1 MITDELKNIVDQLN
15 KQGKMFFLEGATEEQ
30 ITDFENKN
38 EVELPKKYKEWL
50 LFSDGGEC
58 FLPAGIQLYGVA
70 HKPLIDVNDND
81 RPNENYIVIGT
92 LSFGDNSPVSTTT
105 EIDSVPDTS
114 IIPPENDSGKDERKS
129 PEQHDVRKYYQT
141 RNGKL
146 VHVRGHVSPKDKEEE
161 DE

>member
-1 MITDELKNIVDQLN
+1 MITDELKSIVEQLN

-30 ITDFENKN
+30 ITDFEKKN

-92 LSFGDNSPVSTTT
+92 LSFGDPILC
-105 EIDSVPDTS
+105 ER
-114 IIPPENDSGKDERKS
+114 SGEKIYIYNHEA
-129 PEQHDVRKYYQT
+129 E
-141 RNGKL
+141 
-146 VHVRGHVSPKDKEEE
+146 KEEDRLAA
-161 DE
+161 DETYSDFFAFIKDLDGILGIGG